1 MRVVLA
7 DDDTLAAVSLK
18 TILEAETGLWLLEWE
33 AMEGKRRIYM
43 KKKSR
48 IYF

>member
-18 TILEAETGLWLLEWE
+18 TILEAENGIVVVG
-33 AMEGKRRIYM
+33 MG
-43 KKKSR
+43 SH
-48 IYF
+48 